1 MGIYGLAPA
10 ILAPEPCSLRGLG
23 FEAATRTAGEPFT
36 AKGNGVSAELLVKPM
51 RREDSEDRDELTS
64 PSASRSLDETSVALR
79 LTTGIAATRDDP
91 CFPPLWPEAAP
102 DRDSDKVD
110 TVSGVL
116 PAADALSAA
125 ASLVEAISETVG
137 LKHPARQSNTDADNL

>member
-1 MGIYGLAPA
+1 MLPPA
-10 ILAPEPCSLRGLG
+10 GVPCE
-23 FEAATRTAGEPFT
+23 EAATRTAGEPLV

-64 PSASRSLDETSVALR
+64 SASRSLDETSVAPR
-79 LTTGIAATRDDP
+79 RTTGIAATRDDP

-102 DRDSDKVD
+102 DRDSDTVD

-116 PAADALSAA
+116 LAADALSAA